1 MPTTRNM
8 KNAELKRME
17 GESVMPIAVLH
28 TKKPQQTK
36 MPKKPRKKP
45 HHNILLPI
53 CKQLGIPV
61 ERMPR
66 YKLISHACGAGG
78 GPLEVSLTVENEEDK
93 AKLYDFLYDEKDD
106 SCLSDAGYN
115 LCEKCGGNT
124 EIGVDWSIYVR

>member
-1 MPTTRNM
+1 MPITRNM
-8 KNAELKRME
+8 RKAAKME
-17 GESVMPIAVLH
+17 GEPVKPIGVLH

-36 MPKKPRKKP
+36 KPRKKP
-45 HHNILLPI
+45 HHNVLLPI
-53 CKQLGIPV
+53 CEQLGIPV

-66 YKLISHACGAGG
+66 YKTISHACGGGG
-78 GPLEVSLTVENEEDK
+78 GPLEVSLNVENEEDK
-93 AKLYDFLYDEKDD
+93 AKLYDFLYDEEDD